1 MYMKTIVCGY
11 LGVCLKGKP
20 RSTQSFQ
27 FRHQTDT
34 ESPGSLGRGGELPR
48 RRGAR
53 WAAGPGRL
61 QGLDLR
67 LRREAGPVP
76 FVARVFCPCVFV
88 AFWWLFFFF
97 EGGESLFPFLV
108 LPVWPSFSGPNKVT
122 AFLICGFGQRRFPF
136 LVHRSQTVSL
146 LFPGTWSETGED
158 SARLHLGGPG
168 GGGGGQKGNLFQ
180 KREYLSPPAPF
191 ASIVEL
197 HRAYQKSRVIL
208 AGTQGDSQVPS
219 EPLELFGGSS

>member
-1 MYMKTIVCGY
+1 MGC
-11 LGVCLKGKP
+11 
-20 RSTQSFQ
+20 
-27 FRHQTDT
+27 
-34 ESPGSLGRGGELPR
+34 
-48 RRGAR
+48 
-53 WAAGPGRL
+53 WAWPPAGPGPTA
-61 QGLDLR
+61 Q
-67 LRREAGPVP
+67 AGSRTSSVCGPCFLSMCVCGVL
-76 FVARVFCPCVFV
+76 VAVFF
-88 AFWWLFFFF
+88 L

-191 ASIVEL
+191 ASLPKFKGDLGRDAGGLPGALQATGTVWRLQFTQSSFERDGFKGNMGG
-197 HRAYQKSRVIL
+197 RA
-208 AGTQGDSQVPS
+208 
-219 EPLELFGGSS
+219 E